1 MTQNNPVLEVRDLKT
16 SFYTQDGEVQAVR
29 GISFGLQAGETL
41 GIVGESGS
49 GKSVTSLSILRLLAG
64 TAKITGGE
72 VIFHGQDLVKL
83 PPAAIREIRG
93 KQIAMIF
100 QDPMSSLNPLIP
112 IGKQVGEMLST
123 HQKIGKDELHKKVL
137 SLLGEVKIPEPEKR
151 YHSYPHEFSGGMRQ
165 RAMIA
170 MALACRPEI
179 IIADEPTT
187 ALDVT
192 IQNQILNLLK
202 SIQAEM
208 GMSIIFI
215 THDLA
220 VVAELCT
227 RIVVMY
233 GGMIMEEA
241 SADAIFNAPAHP
253 YTLGLLNSMPNLE
266 MDKTQKLSPI
276 PGSPPDMLKPPEGCP
291 FSPRCVY
298 ARNICFTRLPQFYH
312 VGNSNTAGSVDGHR
326 SLCWL
331 HDKDA
336 PRLDNPFANNAGG
349 RRV

>member
-1 MTQNNPVLEVRDLKT
+1 MAQNTTPVLEVRDLKT

-29 GISFGLQAGETL
+29 GVSFGLQAGETL

-49 GKSVTSLSILRLLAG
+49 GKSVTSLSILRLLAS
-64 TAKITGGE
+64 TAKISSGE

-83 PPAAIREIRG
+83 PAAAIREIRG

-100 QDPMSSLNPLIP
+100 QDPMSSLNPLVP

-123 HQKIGKDELHKKVL
+123 HQKTGKAELHKKVL
-137 SLLGEVKIPEPEKR
+137 ALLREVKIPEPEKR

-215 THDLA
+215 THDLG

-241 SADAIFNAPAHP
+241 SADEIFNAPAHP
-253 YTLGLLNSMPNLE
+253 YTLGLLNSMPHLE

-276 PGSPPDMLKPPEGCP
+276 PGSPPDMLKPPAGCP
-291 FSPRCVY
+291 FSPRCAY
-298 ARNICFTRLPQFYH
+298 ARKICFSQVPRFYQA
-312 VGNSNTAGSVDGHR
+312 GNSNTAGSSEGHR

-331 HDKDA
+331 HDADA
-336 PRLDNPFANNAGG
+336 PQSDNPFANGG
-349 RRV
+349 RHV